1 MWICIGMLP
10 WDTRLGAW
18 SSHRTSRSFTAPQLA
33 GLRSGSSERERGN
46 LSEAMIEIEITVYRC
61 RAQALSGL
69 APLGILRSVG
79 NWSRRG
85 LLGSRQARGERG
97 MMCGPRR
104 ERVRCGLLR
113 QPDIAGRRFSFAS
126 LRNPPEPRAQVGQH
140 TSEALRSSGKALLN
154 RRRTER

>member
-85 LLGSRQARGERG
+85 LLGSKQARGERG

-113 QPDIAGRRFSFAS
+113 QPDIAGRRLLVCQS
-126 LRNPPEPRAQVGQH
+126 AQPTGAKGSGGTAYVGG
-140 TSEALRSSGKALLN
+140 APVIGKGVV
-154 RRRTER
+154 E